1 MEKNKLVFQPMK
13 CLSQDEIRLYLV
25 GELDESARYRVENH
39 LLDCPLCSEAVEG
52 FANEYNFE
60 QDEQLDDLRKAIT
73 EKSFSTSLDS
83 KNTYWTINRMAAAI
97 LFIIVSSATV
107 VYWTKQNSEKNY
119 LSEVQSSKDLIEN
132 VRSAADFPAG
142 DQYQEG
148 FELYRN
154 ENYQESLF
162 FFENMLESQPENSI
176 AHYFSGLS
184 ALNLGE
190 LDKAIENL
198 SYARFNDE
206 KYYEDATWN
215 LALANIGIGNIDEA
229 KALIN
234 DLTKIEGGYYSD
246 KAAKLLE
253 KIEGK

>member
-13 CLSQDEIRLYLV
+13 CLSQDEIRLYLI
-25 GELDESARYRVENH
+25 GELDESSRYRVENH

-52 FANEYNFE
+52 FANEYNF
-60 QDEQLDDLRKAIT
+60 DEDQQLDDLRKAIS
-73 EKSFSTSLDS
+73 EKSNSATLES
-83 KNTYWTINRMAAAI
+83 KDTYWTLNRIAAAI
-97 LFIIVSSATV
+97 LFIVVSAAAM
-107 VYWTKQNSEKNY
+107 VYWTAQSNEENF
-119 LSEVQSSKDLIEN
+119 LAEFQSSKDLIES
-132 VRSAADFPAG
+132 VRSTADYPAG
-142 DQYQEG
+142 NQYKEG

-184 ALNLGE
+184 ALNLDE

-198 SYARFNDE
+198 SYARLNDE
-206 KYYEDATWN
+206 NYYEDATWN

-229 KALIN
+229 KALIE
-234 DLTKIEGGYYSD
+234 DLVKIEGGYYND
-246 KAAKLLE
+246 KAEKLLKQLE
-253 KIEGK
+253 QK

>member
-13 CLSQDEIRLYLV
+13 CLSQDEIRLYLI
-25 GELDESARYRVENH
+25 GELDESSRYRVENH

-52 FANEYNFE
+52 FANEYNF
-60 QDEQLDDLRKAIT
+60 DEDQQLDDLRKAIS
-73 EKSFSTSLDS
+73 EKSISATLES
-83 KNTYWTINRMAAAI
+83 KDTYWTLNRIAAAI
-97 LFIIVSSATV
+97 LFIVVSAAAI
-107 VYWTKQNSEKNY
+107 VYWTAQSNEENF
-119 LSEVQSSKDLIEN
+119 LAEFQSSKDLIES
-132 VRSAADFPAG
+132 VRSTADFPAG
-142 DQYQEG
+142 NQYKEG

-184 ALNLGE
+184 ALNLDE

-198 SYARFNDE
+198 SYARLNDE
-206 KYYEDATWN
+206 NYYEDATWN

-229 KALIN
+229 KALIE
-234 DLTKIEGGYYSD
+234 DLVKIEGGYYND
-246 KAAKLLE
+246 KAEKLLKE
-253 KIEGK
+253 LEQK